1 MLAPVRIYR
10 FHLFLHALALGEL
23 CLYALPRISIHAA
36 DAAVTHSPNLV
47 KDALNIPPFPH
58 ESIVTGELLLFLTDR
73 KIRPSGDHDR
83 RARCPVAV

>member
-10 FHLFLHALALGEL
+10 FHLFLHDLALGEL

-58 ESIVTGELLLFLTDR
+58 ESVVTGELLLFLTDR